1 MRCPNCNSEDTR
13 VVDTRT
19 AQDFSVRR
27 RRQCNICGYRF
38 TTFERLEEVPIY
50 VVKKDKGRVRF
61 DREKLLRGLKTAST
75 KRNISIETLEKIV
88 FEIEKSLQNT
98 LSSEVTTKVIGDMAL
113 EKLRELDQVAYV
125 RFASVYKEFDD
136 IKSFIEIVENIKR
149 ETKWGKVWG

>member
-27 RRQCNICGYRF
+27 RRQCNICGHRF

-98 LSSEVTTKVIGDMAL
+98 LSSEVTTKAIGDMAL